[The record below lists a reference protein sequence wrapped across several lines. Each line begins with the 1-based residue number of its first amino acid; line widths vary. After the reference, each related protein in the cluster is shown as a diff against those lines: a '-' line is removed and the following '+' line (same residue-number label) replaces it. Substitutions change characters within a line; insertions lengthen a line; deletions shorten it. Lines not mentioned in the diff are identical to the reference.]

1 LAAPL
6 QIGRYVLHGEIASG
20 GMASVHY
27 GRLVGTGGFTKTVAI
42 KRLHKALAQTPSFRN
57 MILEEGRLA
66 ARVRHP
72 NVVPPLDVL
81 AEAGELLLVM
91 EYVHGE
97 SLSRLLRAAWAAGER
112 VPLPVGA
119 AIMSNVLHGLHAA
132 HEAKDEAGKPLDI
145 VHRDVSPQNIIV
157 GADGI
162 ARVIDFGIAK
172 AVTSEEMTSAGTIK
186 GKVPYLAPE
195 QLEGDP
201 ATRRTDM
208 YATAVVFW
216 EVLAGRRLFQ
226 GEDDGDVLRQIM
238 TKKIDPPSAFNP
250 LVAATVDD
258 VVLRGLA
265 RDPKDRYASARDMAL
280 ALEEAVHLATATV
293 VGAWTER
300 LAEATLAERAE
311 RIREVEAAPPPDA
324 PAVSDATV
332 GPKPGP
338 MRIPPMGGTAPPDS
352 QPAPQPGPRTQRP
365 PPPLPAAA
373 SRPSRSPSMA
383 PPPPPAP
390 PTPSSSKPKPTIPPL
405 AAAQPATVPPAKLAQ
420 PSAQPATVPPARP
433 AQPSAQPVTLPPAFA
448 ATALANAPLV
458 TAPMAI
464 PAPPAK
470 GAPRITI
477 PSAPGS
483 SRSPMQPPMTQP
495 MPAPSAA
502 RASSPP
508 VRPPMSSRP
517 AMEPRT
523 VIYDPPPMP
532 EPDFIEGVRPIAPG
546 APPSTGPGS
555 SPLSPP
561 AAGVLRKPAME
572 IRNVD
577 WLPVQE
583 PKTPAGSIF
592 KRFLTYLGVFLAL
605 ALIVAWMFAPAIAR
619 GWIVTGAAARGIVL
633 TIDRVDV
640 SRKAIRLLDVH
651 AESAELSGASVR
663 AGTLVI
669 GLRWLVP
676 DSISIDDAEVTLDGS
691 YGSVA
696 TRIAEYR
703 AKHGAQLVEPFA
715 GIQKIEVTS
724 GRVEWKNVIGSGTSA
739 LVENITVDVTKNAAR
754 ALGDDYH
761 LSAPLFT
768 MRLSGAPAG
777 PWQLDVDRQGIL
789 VRSVLKFDPS
799 GSYPA
804 SITRTA
810 GDDGSVSL
818 SLAIPA
824 TTLADL
830 HIPAIVL
837 GGAGGDH
844 TRFEAHG
851 EVSIVAVQTT
861 TTRAGDAPGDAGKAE
876 AGKGDAG
883 KADAGAG
890 DGRSA
895 DGGSASPLAAV
906 TSRSVS
912 GHVILAAGGISVF
925 PSGPLVDI
933 SLDLPLAGDAAG
945 PIPIAGLLSFAAA
958 DPTGGGSKAA
968 ASAPVKGI
976 LDVTAP
982 AVRVELAGHTGPIPC
997 AKAAPAGGGAAPV
1010 AGASA
1015 AALAKD
1021 VNGVT
1026 ATIAMTFDDLPGTR
1040 VSLQAQAQCTP
1051 KLR

>member
-157 GADGI
+157 GVDGV

-172 AVTSEEMTSAGTIK
+172 AVTSEEMTTVGTIK

-250 LVAATVDD
+250 LVAGTVDD

-280 ALEEAVHLATATV
+280 ALEEAVHLATASV

-300 LAEATLAERAE
+300 LAEKTLAERAE

-352 QPAPQPGPRTQRP
+352 QPAPQPGSRTQRP

-383 PPPPPAP
+383 PPPPAP
-390 PTPSSSKPKPTIPPL
+390 PTPSSKPKSTIPPP
-405 AAAQPATVPPAKLAQ
+405 AAAQPATVPPAKL
-420 PSAQPATVPPARP
+420 

-483 SRSPMQPPMTQP
+483 SRSPMQSPPMQAPMTPP
-495 MPAPSAA
+495 MPASSAA
-502 RASSPP
+502 RASTSP

-523 VIYDPPPMP
+523 VIYEPPPMP

-592 KRFLTYLGVFLAL
+592 KRFLTYLGVFLVL

-619 GWIVTGAAARGIVL
+619 GWIVTGAAARGIVV

-651 AESAELSGASVR
+651 AESAELAGASVR

-676 DSISIDDAEVTLDGS
+676 DSISIDDAEVTFDGS

-724 GRVEWKNVIGSGTSA
+724 GRVDWKNVIGSGTSA
-739 LVENITVDVTKNAAR
+739 LVENITLDVTKNAAR

-768 MRLSGAPAG
+768 MRFSGAPAG

-830 HIPAIVL
+830 HIPSIVL
-837 GGAGGDH
+837 AGAGGDH

-861 TTRAGDAPGDAGKAE
+861 TTRAGDAPGDGGKADSGKGDG
-876 AGKGDAG
+876 GKGDAG
-883 KADAGAG
+883 ASDAG
-890 DGRSA
+890 SA

-945 PIPIAGLLSFAAA
+945 PIDIAGLLSFAAA

-968 ASAPVKGI
+968 ASAPLKGI
-976 LDVTAP
+976 LDVTGS
-982 AVRVELAGHTGPIPC
+982 AVRVELAGQTGPIPC
-997 AKAAPAGGGAAPV
+997 AKAAPAGGAAAPV
-1010 AGASA
+1010 AGTSA
-1015 AALAKD
+1015 TALAKD
-1021 VNGVT
+1021 ANGVV
-1026 ATIAMTFDDLPGTR
+1026 ATIAMTLDDLPGAR

>member
-1 LAAPL
+1 
-6 QIGRYVLHGEIASG
+6 
-20 GMASVHY
+20 MASVHY

-42 KRLHKALAQTPSFRN
+42 KRLHRALAQTPSFRN

-97 SLSRLLRAAWAAGER
+97 SLSRLLRAAWAADER

-172 AVTSEEMTSAGTIK
+172 AVTSEEMTTAGTIK

-201 ATRRTDM
+201 ATKRTDM

-226 GEDDGDVLRQIM
+226 GEDDGDILRQIM

-250 LVAATVDD
+250 LVAGTVDD
-258 VVLRGLA
+258 VVLRALA

-300 LAEATLAERAE
+300 LAAKTLAERAE
-311 RIREVEAAPPPDA
+311 RIREVEAAAPPNA
-324 PAVSDATV
+324 PMVSDATI
-332 GPKPGP
+332 GPK
-338 MRIPPMGGTAPPDS
+338 GTVRPRAAPASPS
-352 QPAPQPGPRTQRP
+352 GPRSQRP
-365 PPPLPAAA
+365 PPLPPGA

-390 PTPSSSKPKPTIPPL
+390 PSPSSKPKPSMPP
-405 AAAQPATVPPAKLAQ
+405 AQPATLPPSQVATQPPPKLAQ
-420 PSAQPATVPPARP
+420 QQA
-433 AQPSAQPVTLPPAFA
+433 AQPVTLPPPAAFA
-448 ATALANAPLV
+448 ATALATAPL
-458 TAPMAI
+458 AI
-464 PAPPAK
+464 PPPPAK

-483 SRSPMQPPMTQP
+483 SRAPMTAP
-495 MPAPSAA
+495 MPLSGPMPPPAPAA
-502 RASSPP
+502 PAASVRASAPP
-508 VRPPMSSRP
+508 ARPPMSSRP

-523 VIYDPPPMP
+523 VIYEPPPMP
-532 EPDFIEGVRPIAPG
+532 EPDFIEGVRPLAQGGAQGGAPG
-546 APPSTGPGS
+546 GAPVTA
-555 SPLSPP
+555 PLKPP
-561 AAGVLRKPAME
+561 AAGALRKPGHE

-577 WLPVQE
+577 WLPVQQ
-583 PKTPAGSIF
+583 PKAAAGSLF
-592 KRFLTYLGVFLAL
+592 KRFLSYLAVFLVL

-619 GWIVTGAAARGIVL
+619 AWIVTGAAARGIVV

-651 AESAELSGASVR
+651 AESAELPGASVR

-676 DSISIDDAEVTLDGS
+676 DSISIDDGEVTFDGS
-691 YGSVA
+691 YGTVM

-724 GRVEWKNVIGSGTSA
+724 GRIDWKNLIGTGTSA
-739 LVENITVDVTKNAAR
+739 LIENITVDATKNAAR

-768 MRLSGAPAG
+768 MRIAGAPAG

-830 HIPAIVL
+830 HIPSIVL
-837 GGAGGDH
+837 GGAGGDR

-851 EVSIVAVQTT
+851 EVTVVAVQQT
-861 TTRAGDAPGDAGKAE
+861 TTRAGDASTE
-876 AGKGDAG
+876 AGKLDAG
-883 KADAGAG
+883 RADAGNAG
-890 DGRSA
+890 NVDGPAA
-895 DGGSASPLAAV
+895 DAGSSTARAAV

-925 PSGPLVDI
+925 PSGPLVDV

-968 ASAPVKGI
+968 ASAPVKGV
-976 LDVTAP
+976 LDVTGP
-982 AVRVELAGHTGPIPC
+982 AVHIELEGKTGPIPC
-997 AKAAPAGGGAAPV
+997 AKAAPAGGAGAAPV
-1010 AGASA
+1010 PSA
-1015 AALAKD
+1015 TATAKD
-1021 VNGVT
+1021 ANGVV
-1026 ATIAMTFDDLPGTR
+1026 ATIAMTLDDLPGAR
-1040 VSLQAQAQCTP
+1040 VSFQAQGQCTP